1 MIWPIDSKFR
11 SHPRTPLSCLP
22 TRALRPS
29 FFFRTIPPG
38 QTPYSASCHATPCP
52 AVPARPGLARN
63 RRTLAN
69 RRAGISNVV
78 KTVSFI
84 CATGPAVRKHTVTLP
99 GGGAETQHSSTAP
112 VSSDYHFDVPVCCL
126 YLRGPPWPPSLAC
139 FLSRFS
145 PSFLYLFFFYSSILL
160 LFCLCPFL
168 LSLSFSPRIDIQ
180 INTSHRQNA
189 SSIRKRFRQ
198 EGCYSLQDQMC
209 TMPHHRKGWSKQ
221 GWSKPSRC
229 HEQTLWSS

>member
-11 SHPRTPLSCLP
+11 SHPRTPLSCPP

-29 FFFRTIPPG
+29 FFFPHHSTRTNPVF
-38 QTPYSASCHATPCP
+38 SLLSCHALPCRTRP
-52 AVPARPGLARN
+52 GEPGRRCVPARPGLARN
-63 RRTLAN
+63 RRALAN

-99 GGGAETQHSSTAP
+99 GGAETQHSSTAP

-126 YLRGPPWPPSLAC
+126 YLRGTPWPPSLAC

-160 LFCLCPFL
+160 LFCLRPFL
-168 LSLSFSPRIDIQ
+168 LSLSFSPV
-180 INTSHRQNA
+180 
-189 SSIRKRFRQ
+189 
-198 EGCYSLQDQMC
+198 
-209 TMPHHRKGWSKQ
+209 
-221 GWSKPSRC
+221 
-229 HEQTLWSS
+229 

>member
-99 GGGAETQHSSTAP
+99 GGGGRDTAQQHCSCFFRLPFRRSCLLSISSWA
-112 VSSDYHFDVPVCCL
+112 
-126 YLRGPPWPPSLAC
+126 SLASFAC
-139 FLSRFS
+139 VLPLPLFS
-145 PSFLYLFFFYSSILL
+145 LFSLPLLLLLFYSSALL
-160 LFCLCPFL
+160 PLP
-168 LSLSFSPRIDIQ
+168 FSPFPFFLPPYR
-180 INTSHRQNA
+180 
-189 SSIRKRFRQ
+189 
-198 EGCYSLQDQMC
+198 YPDQHL
-209 TMPHHRKGWSKQ
+209 T
-221 GWSKPSRC
+221 
-229 HEQTLWSS
+229 

>member
-38 QTPYSASCHATPCP
+38 QTPYSASCHAMPCP

-99 GGGAETQHSSTAP
+99 GGGGQRHSTA
-112 VSSDYHFDVPVCCL
+112 
-126 YLRGPPWPPSLAC
+126 A
-139 FLSRFS
+139 
-145 PSFLYLFFFYSSILL
+145 LL
-160 LFCLCPFL
+160 LFLPITISTFLFAVYIFVGLPGLLRLRASSPAFLPLFSTSSSFTLLFFCSSASALFSFPFL
-168 LSLSFSPRIDIQ
+168 SP
-180 INTSHRQNA
+180 
-189 SSIRKRFRQ
+189 
-198 EGCYSLQDQMC
+198 
-209 TMPHHRKGWSKQ
+209 PV
-221 GWSKPSRC
+221 
-229 HEQTLWSS
+229 